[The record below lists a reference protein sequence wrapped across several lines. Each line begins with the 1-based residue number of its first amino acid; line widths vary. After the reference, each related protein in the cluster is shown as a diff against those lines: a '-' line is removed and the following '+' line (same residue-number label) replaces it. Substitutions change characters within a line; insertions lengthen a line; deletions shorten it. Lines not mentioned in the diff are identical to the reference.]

1 MAAVTA
7 DEEMPLEVLAC
18 GDEALVL
25 GWVVVVVVV
34 DCEAERER
42 VRFARSEVGV
52 QVGA

>member
-25 GWVVVVVVV
+25 GWVVVVV